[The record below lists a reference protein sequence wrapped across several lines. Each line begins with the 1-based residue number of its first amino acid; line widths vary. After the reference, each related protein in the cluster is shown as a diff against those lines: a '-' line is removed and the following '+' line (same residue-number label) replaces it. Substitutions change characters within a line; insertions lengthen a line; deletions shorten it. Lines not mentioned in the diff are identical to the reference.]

1 MSFIDQVDPEIVGA
15 LIADQA
21 ERYRAIGDDP
31 AKGREM
37 TDAVNRETRAN
48 LPPTDVEI
56 TEMTISGPDCDIP
69 LAIYQPPASA
79 PRGGLLWF
87 HGGGYI
93 VGDERDDP
101 PCIEIAEYVGCTVV
115 SVGYRLAPEATFR
128 EIISDSFAA
137 LNWMV
142 DQATELG
149 IDRGRVG
156 IGGRSAGGGLSAGL
170 ALYNRDNN
178 GPDLAFQLLI
188 YPMLDDRH
196 ETPSSHEVTYPAVWN
211 RDVSFKAWKMY
222 LGDDFGSD
230 EVSPYAA
237 PTRAEDLSGLP
248 PALVT
253 VGTLDLF
260 RDENIDYAQRLM
272 AAGVATDLQVYARVY
287 HGAEMKARDADVS
300 KRMRLGYLAPLKHAI
315 G

>member
-1 MSFIDQVDPEIVGA
+1 MSFIDKIDPEIADA
-15 LIADQA
+15 LTAHQA

-31 AKGREM
+31 ARGRAM
-37 TDAVNRETRAN
+37 TDAVNREAQAS

-56 TEMTISGPDCDIP
+56 SELTIPGPDCEIP
-69 LAIYQPPASA
+69 LAIYQPSRSA

-93 VGDERDDP
+93 VGDERDDAH
-101 PCIEIAEYVGCTVV
+101 CIEIAEVVGCAVV
-115 SVGYRLAPEATFR
+115 SVGYRLAPEVTFR
-128 EIISDSFAA
+128 EVIADSFAA
-137 LNWMV
+137 LNWMA
-142 DQATELG
+142 DHAPELG
-149 IDRGRVG
+149 IDKRRVA

-170 ALYNRDNN
+170 ALYSRDNN

-196 ETPSSHEVTYPAVWN
+196 ETPSSHEITHPAVWN
-211 RDVSFKAWKMY
+211 RDVSIKSWRMY

-230 EVSPYAA
+230 KVSPYAA
-237 PTRAEDLSGLP
+237 PTRANDLSGLP

-253 VGTLDLF
+253 VGMLDLF

-272 AAGVATDLQVYARVY
+272 AAGVPTDLQVYARVY
-287 HGAEMKARDADVS
+287 HGAESKAPDADVS
-300 KRMRLGYLAPLKHAI
+300 KRMRRGYLEPLKRAI